1 MSHAPVDIPALLE
14 RMRVIAKT
22 YDPSVPF
29 ELREDLKTIFNN
41 FERFISSMLQTAI
54 STQASFWKMGGIRMA
69 DSRTVIA
76 CLKSLEAQTKP
87 LGSGFFGSVFD
98 VPVSR
103 CISDI
108 TKHIPSGVKRVGIKI
123 EALKQSSENQSPS
136 RVHEVFEI
144 AKKAAKLAIGPAIY
158 DVFVT
163 LWDDG
168 TVRIVKIF
176 EIVRGTSWESTQWT
190 STKAKAKAARQLDA
204 HIHTMNKAGIL
215 HHDLHSGNVMVSK
228 TGRVYIIDFDL
239 ATFSKDEE
247 ASTMYRFNDSYS
259 LSKGVLSEEGV
270 AFVFQ
275 ALMDE
280 GSLRL
285 KEEPLPTATQVPQNK
300 TVKGKKKSS
309 KKTRRA

>member
-41 FERFISSMLQTAI
+41 FERFISGMLQTAI
-54 STQASFWKMGGIRMA
+54 STQASFWKMGGIRMV
-69 DSRTVIA
+69 DSSTVIA

-123 EALKQSSENQSPS
+123 ESLKQSSENQSPS
-136 RVHEVFEI
+136 RVQEVFEI
-144 AKKAAKLAIGPAIY
+144 AKKAAGLGIGPAIY

-190 STKAKAKAARQLDA
+190 STKAKTKAARQLDA

-270 AFVFQ
+270 AFMFQ

-285 KEEPLPTATQVPQNK
+285 KEESVVTQVPQNK

>member
-1 MSHAPVDIPALLE
+1 MSHAPIVNIPALLE

-29 ELREDLKTIFNN
+29 ELREDLKTIFINY
-41 FERFISSMLQTAI
+41 ERFIPGMLQTAT
-54 STQASFWKMGGIRMA
+54 STQASFWKEGGIRMV
-69 DSRTVIA
+69 DSAAFIA
-76 CLKSLEAQTKP
+76 CMKSLEAQTKP
-87 LGSGFFGSVFD
+87 LGSGFFGMVFD
-98 VPVSR
+98 VPVSP
-103 CISDI
+103 CMSNI

-123 EALKQSSENQSPS
+123 EALKQSFENQSPS
-136 RVHEVFEI
+136 RVSEVFEI
-144 AKKAAKLAIGPAIY
+144 AKKAAGLGIGPAIY

-163 LWDDG
+163 LWEDG
-168 TVRIVKIF
+168 TVRIIKIF
-176 EIVRGTSWESTQWT
+176 EIIRGTSWESTQWT
-190 STKAKAKAARQLDA
+190 STKAKTKALRQLDT
-204 HIHTMNKAGIL
+204 HIHTRNKAGII

-247 ASTMYRFNDSYS
+247 ASQMYRFNDSYS
-259 LSKGVLSEEGV
+259 FSKGVLSEEGV

-275 ALMDE
+275 TLIDE

-285 KEEPLPTATQVPQNK
+285 KEEPAATQVPQNK
-300 TVKGKKKSS
+300 TVKQKKKVQ

>member
-29 ELREDLKTIFNN
+29 ELREDLKTIFIN
-41 FERFISSMLQTAI
+41 FETFISGMLQTAI
-54 STQASFWKMGGIRMA
+54 STQASFWKEGGIRMV
-69 DSRTVIA
+69 DSSTVIA
-76 CLKSLEAQTKP
+76 CMKSLEAQTKP

-103 CISDI
+103 CLSDI
-108 TKHIPSGVKRVGIKI
+108 TKNIPSGVKRVGIKI
-123 EALKQSSENQSPS
+123 EALKQSFENQSPA
-136 RVHEVFEI
+136 RVLEVFEI
-144 AKKAAKLAIGPAIY
+144 AKKAAKLDIGPAIY

-168 TVRIVKIF
+168 TVRIIKIF
-176 EIVRGTSWESTQWT
+176 EIIRGTSWESTQWT
-190 STKAKAKAARQLDA
+190 STKAKAKALRELDA

-259 LSKGVLSEEGV
+259 LSKGILSEEGT
-270 AFVFQ
+270 AFMFQ

-285 KEEPLPTATQVPQNK
+285 KEEPVMTQVNRNK
-300 TVKGKKKSS
+300 TVKGKKSS
-309 KKTRRA
+309 KKTRRS